1 MNSFQ
6 TVGNTEQCSGV
17 TIAPGPVP
25 PGGPDPNSPRMV
37 PVHNALEGI
46 PGGIPK
52 LPETFKLAVPY

>member
-25 PGGPDPNSPRMV
+25 PGGPDPNSPRML
-37 PVHNALEGI
+37 PVHNALEGV

-52 LPETFKLAVPY
+52 FPETFKVGDPF